1 MRTISLTVPDALDAK
16 LRVAARKR
24 NIKKSALVREAL
36 EAFFANGKGAQ
47 TISCLDL
54 APSLAGSLD
63 SGVGDLSFNK
73 KHLEEFGR

>member
-1 MRTISLTVPDALDAK
+1 MRTISLKLPDALDAK

-24 NIKKSALVREAL
+24 KINKSALVREAL
-36 EAFFANGKGAQ
+36 EVFFAGGNGAEM
-47 TISCLDL
+47 ISCLDL
-54 APSLAGSLD
+54 APQLAGALD